1 MADRLLITFFESVS
15 KPRIGPLAQNCF
27 DNLSVSPFLP
37 NHMPLAN
44 EVKEKLATY
53 LPLAAMTRRTQVQ
66 TIQFNNARQALN
78 ASLTAVAKYA
88 NNLVPDNEE
97 ALLSTGLP
105 LAKQREKHTALAP
118 PSEFSLHDGSTP
130 DTLCAKVK
138 RTKHS
143 AATEIRYTDDPT
155 KPWFLWLAVTTTR
168 VKATLRGFKK
178 KTEVFMM
185 CRAVGGDT
193 DDQPFS
199 TVVSRVVQ

>member
-1 MADRLLITFFESVS
+1 MADRLLLTFFENVP
-15 KPRIGPLAQNCF
+15 KPRIGPLAQNCI
-27 DNLSVSPFLP
+27 DTLITSPFLP
-37 NHMPLAN
+37 NREALMM
-44 EVKEKLATY
+44 EVKERLSIY
-53 LPLAAMTRRTQVQ
+53 LPLAALTRRTEVQ

-78 ASLTAVAKYA
+78 NSLTAVAKYA
-88 NNLVPDNEE
+88 NDLVPDNEE

-105 LAKQREKHTALAP
+105 LAKLPEKHTTLLP
-118 PSEFSLHDGSTP
+118 PAEFSLHDGTAP

-143 AATEIRYTDDPT
+143 AATEIRYTDDPSL
-155 KPWFLWLAVTTTR
+155 PWYLWLAVTTTR
-168 VKATLRGFKK
+168 AKATLRGFRK

-199 TVVSRVVQ
+199 AVVSRVVQ